1 MHFCHML
8 PHPYDI
14 IFCGMEIDHIYIRK
28 INRNKTANLAVIV
41 MCGSFESQGT
51 ERRGNL
57 IDEFSLYLIYE
68 RFDE

>member
-1 MHFCHML
+1 ML

-41 MCGSFESQGT
+41 MCVPSKAK
-51 ERRGNL
+51 ERNDVAILLMNL
-57 IDEFSLYLIYE
+57 VYI
-68 RFDE
+68 